1 MQQQRLPI
9 YSFNL
14 EEVLDCYPLIVSP
27 DTPLSEALDQMSRT
41 RGRNCSLYE
50 LGGHAET
57 LRGARDS
64 IDQTNFYLP
73 TDEQSIVARPSSYA
87 LVMSQERLVGIFTER
102 DLVKLVA
109 SGVNVTEATIA
120 DVMTQPVITLAQ
132 SQLQDVFFVLSYLH
146 QHRIRH
152 LPILD
157 ERQRL
162 LGVITLNSIRQAL
175 KPLNFLQLRRVIDV
189 MHEEVIHAPPH
200 ASVLHL
206 AQLMTEHQVSC
217 VVICKGSTPPKT
229 SQAEGSS
236 PEPSSERD
244 LQGESCGAGC
254 SSSELLVPQDE
265 SSGGVREDR
274 KFQQQPLGNLFSPL
288 EKRFEPRDA
297 PRRKPKQ
304 NPSVGTSLH
313 SSDKERLT
321 PIGIVTERDIVQF
334 QSLGLN
340 LAQTKAETVMSTPL
354 LPLMPQDSLWSAQ
367 QKMQQHRV
375 RRLVV
380 TDEGGKLMGIVS
392 QTSLLRVLDPVEML
406 GELEQLQ
413 QVLERQTV
421 ELRQINQQLHTE
433 IAEKTRIEAALQQ
446 TNNILEQRVDLKTA
460 QLLRANEEFRRVNRA
475 LKTLS
480 NCNQALVRAST
491 ETDLLNNI
499 CQILVT
505 VGGYRMAWVGFVEHD
520 ESKSIIPVA
529 KAGLENGYLA
539 TLNLTRTD
547 TEREKGSTGVAVRT
561 AQPCVFQDIWVNSDY
576 ELWREQARQRGYA
589 ASIAL
594 PLITNDRVFGV
605 LNLYSARADAFDPT
619 EVQLLS
625 ELADDLTYGIMALRA
640 HKAREQSE
648 EKFRQLTENIDD
660 VFWMSDAD
668 KQKILYVSPAYE
680 RIWGRSCQSLYAN
693 PKLFLE
699 TIHPEDYQQ
708 MLLALKENPTACF
721 DVEYRIVR
729 PDGSVR
735 WIWDRGFPIVN
746 ERREI
751 YRRAG
756 IAKDITAAK
765 HREAERK
772 QAEQALKRE
781 RDFNAAVLNTVGAL
795 IVVSD
800 RHGRMVSF
808 NRTCEQISGYCFAE
822 VRGKCLWDFLLVEE
836 EKEVVKAVYQRLLA
850 GQFPDT
856 YENYW
861 VSKNG
866 DRHLISW
873 SNTALLDSEGKV
885 EYVIATGINITEQRK
900 AQDKLERQHRQAQ
913 LLAEVTRKIRKS
925 LRLEE
930 ILQTTVTEVQNLLAC
945 DRVLIVKLQPNGTVI
960 PLSEAVLPGF
970 PSMLGWEM
978 ADPLLQG
985 NYLEQYRQGQILAI
999 ADLARFQIEP
1009 EVIILLKQFAI
1020 RAKLV
1025 VPILS
1030 QDCLKGLLIVHQCSS
1045 PRQWQDWEIELLQ
1058 QLADQISVALSQ
1070 AQLLNHLE
1078 ELVTERTAELTAANQ
1093 QLQQE
1098 IRERQLTAQAL
1109 RESEQKLAG
1118 ILDTADEAV
1127 ISIDENQRIQIF
1139 NQGAEKIFGYRSN
1152 EVLGQALDMLLPE
1165 AFRSIHRQHIRD
1177 FGNFPSLSRRMG
1189 DRNSEVVGLRK
1200 NGQQFPAEASI
1211 SKLQSRQGLI
1221 FTVMLKDITER
1232 KLAEEE
1238 LRRREEQLRLITNA
1252 LPILIAYIDAQQRYR
1267 FNNQA
1272 HEDWFGLSC
1281 TQIDG
1286 LFLRDVIGRAAYQ
1299 KICPYVE
1306 LALSGQSVT
1315 FEVELPDKQK
1325 SYRWVSASFIPNLE
1339 GESEVKGF
1347 FAMISDISDR
1357 KVVEQMKSEFVS
1369 VASHEMRTPLTS
1381 IHGVLR
1387 LLSADRLG
1395 NLSQSGREMVAIA
1408 LKNTDRLVR
1417 LINDVLDL
1425 ERLES
1430 GKVMMEKQ
1438 LCKPIELIEQATA
1451 TIERMAHQNEITL
1464 CIEEKESKALSSLQL
1479 WADCDHIIQTLTNL
1493 LSNAIKFSP
1502 PQSKVWLKV
1511 ESLKDEILF
1520 QIKDQG
1526 RGIPADKLET
1536 IFERFQ
1542 QVDGSNSRKMGGTG
1556 LGLAICRKIV
1566 QQHEGRIWA
1575 ESTVGEGTTFYFTLP
1590 AIKKKKE

>member
-14 EEVLDCYPLIVSP
+14 EEVLDRHPLIVSP
-27 DTPLSEALDQMSRT
+27 NTSLSEALDLMSRAE
-41 RGRNCSLYE
+41 GRNCSL
-50 LGGHAET
+50 
-57 LRGARDS
+57 RNRDPL
-64 IDQTNFYLP
+64 DQTKSSVL
-73 TDEQSIVARPSSYA
+73 TAEQLNEANPSSYA
-87 LVMSQERLVGIFTER
+87 LVMIQERLVGIVTER
-102 DLVKLVA
+102 DLVRLAA
-109 SGVNVTEATIA
+109 SGVKVTGVKIA
-120 DVMTQPVITLAQ
+120 EVMTQPVITLAQ
-132 SQLQDVFFVLSYLH
+132 SQLQDVFFVLSYLQ

-157 ERQRL
+157 DRQRL
-162 LGVITLNSIRQAL
+162 LGVITLKSIRQAL
-175 KPLNFLQLRRVIDV
+175 KPLNFLQLRRVSEV
-189 MHEEVIHAPPH
+189 MNQEVIHASPNT
-200 ASVLHL
+200 SILHL

-217 VVICKGSTPPKT
+217 VVIC
-229 SQAEGSS
+229 Q
-236 PEPSSERD
+236 
-244 LQGESCGAGC
+244 
-254 SSSELLVPQDE
+254 
-265 SSGGVREDR
+265 SGDR
-274 KFQQQPLGNLFSPL
+274 GQPI
-288 EKRFEPRDA
+288 
-297 PRRKPKQ
+297 
-304 NPSVGTSLH
+304 
-313 SSDKERLT
+313 
-321 PIGIVTERDIVQF
+321 PIGIVTERDIVQI
-334 QSLGLN
+334 QSFGLN
-340 LAQTKAETVMSTPL
+340 LAQTQAETVMSTPL
-354 LPLMPQDSLWSAQ
+354 FPLMPEDSLWNAQ
-367 QKMQQHRV
+367 KKMQQYRV

-380 TDEGGKLMGIVS
+380 TGEEGQLMGIVT
-392 QTSLLRVLDPVEML
+392 QTSLLRVLDPLEML

-413 QVLERQTV
+413 QVLDRQTD
-421 ELRQINQQLHTE
+421 ELKQINQQLHTE
-433 IAEKTRIEAALQQ
+433 IAERSRIEATLQH
-446 TNNILEQRVDLKTA
+446 TNNVLEQKVGVKTA

-475 LKTLS
+475 LKTIS
-480 NCNQALVRAST
+480 NCNQALARAST
-491 ETDLLNNI
+491 EAELLNNI

-505 VGGYRMAWVGFVEHD
+505 VGGYRMAWVGLVEYD
-520 ESKSIIPVA
+520 ESKSVIPVA

-539 TLNLTRTD
+539 TLNLTWAD
-547 TEREKGSTGVAVRT
+547 TERDKGPTGVAVRT
-561 AQPCVFQDIWVNSDY
+561 AQPCVFQDILVNPDY
-576 ELWREQARQRGYA
+576 EPWREQARQRGYA

-594 PLITNDRVFGV
+594 PLIADERVFAV
-605 LNLYSARADAFDPT
+605 LNLYSARADAFDAA
-619 EVQLLS
+619 EVKLLS
-625 ELADDLTYGIMALRA
+625 ELTDDLTYGIMALRA
-640 HKAREQSE
+640 HKAREESE

-668 KQKILYVSPAYE
+668 KQQILYVSPAYE
-680 RIWGRSCQSLYAN
+680 KIWGSSCQSLSAN

-699 TIHPEDYQQ
+699 AIHPEDYQQ
-708 MLLALKENPTACF
+708 TLLSLQENPTACF
-721 DVEYRIVR
+721 ESEYRIVR

-735 WIWDRGFPIVN
+735 WIWDRGFPIFN
-746 ERREI
+746 ERGEI

-756 IAKDITAAK
+756 IAKDITT
-765 HREAERK
+765 RK

-781 RDFNAAVLNTVGAL
+781 RDFNVAVLNTVGAL

-800 RHGRMVSF
+800 RHGRIISF
-808 NRTCEQISGYCFAE
+808 NRTCEQVSGYCFAE
-822 VRGKCLWDFLLVEE
+822 VKGKCFWDFLLIEE

-850 GQFPDT
+850 GQFPNN

-861 VSKNG
+861 VSKHG

-873 SNTALLDSEGKV
+873 SNTALLDPEGKV
-885 EYVIATGINITEQRK
+885 EYVIATGINITERRK
-900 AQDKLERQHRQAQ
+900 AQEKLERQHRQAQ

-925 LRLEE
+925 LRIEE

-945 DRVLIVKLQPNGTVI
+945 DRVLIAKLQSNGTVM

-978 ADPLLQG
+978 SDPLLQG
-985 NYLEQYRQGQILAI
+985 DYLEQYRQGQILAI
-999 ADLARFQIEP
+999 ADLAQFPIQP

-1020 RAKLV
+1020 IAELV
-1025 VPILS
+1025 VPILG
-1030 QDCLKGLLIVHQCSS
+1030 QERLKGLLIVHQCSS
-1045 PRQWQDWEIELLQ
+1045 ARQWQDWEIELLQ
-1058 QLADQISVALSQ
+1058 QLADQIGVALSQ

-1078 ELVTERTAELTAANQ
+1078 ELVSERTAELTATNQ

-1098 IRERQLTAQAL
+1098 IKERQLTSQAL
-1109 RESEQKLAG
+1109 QESEQKLAG

-1127 ISIDENQRIQIF
+1127 ISIDEHQRIQIF
-1139 NQGAEKIFGYRSN
+1139 NQGAEKIFGYRSQ
-1152 EVLGQALDMLLPE
+1152 EVLGQTLDMLLPD
-1165 AFRSIHRQHIRD
+1165 AFRSIHRQHVRD

-1200 NGQQFPAEASI
+1200 NGQRFPAEASI

-1221 FTVMLKDITER
+1221 FTIMLKDITER
-1232 KLAEEE
+1232 KRAEEE

-1252 LPILIAYIDAQQRYR
+1252 LPILIAYIDVQQRYR

-1281 TQIDG
+1281 AQIDG
-1286 LFLRDVIGRAAYQ
+1286 LFLEDVIGRAAYQ
-1299 KICPYVE
+1299 KISPYVE

-1315 FEVELPDKQK
+1315 FEVELPDREI
-1325 SYRWVSASFIPNLE
+1325 SYRWVSASFIPNFE
-1339 GESEVKGF
+1339 GESEVRGF

-1387 LLSADRLG
+1387 LLSAGRLG
-1395 NLSQSGREMVAIA
+1395 NLSPSGQEMVAIA

-1430 GKVMMEKQ
+1430 GKVIMDKQ
-1438 LCKPIELIEQATA
+1438 LCNPIELIEQATA
-1451 TIERMAHQNEITL
+1451 TMEEMARQNEITL
-1464 CIEEKESKALSSLQL
+1464 CIESTESNALSSIQL
-1479 WADCDHIIQTLTNL
+1479 WADSDHIIQTLTNL

-1502 PQSKVWLKV
+1502 PQTTVWLKV
-1511 ESLKDEILF
+1511 ESREGEILF
-1520 QIKDQG
+1520 QVKDQG

-1575 ESTVGEGTTFYFTLP
+1575 ESVLGKGSTFYFTLP
-1590 AIKKKKE
+1590 VNQENK

>member
-1 MQQQRLPI
+1 MMQQQRLPI

-14 EEVLDCYPLIVSP
+14 EEVLDRYPLIVSP
-27 DTPLSEALDQMSRT
+27 NTPLSEALDLMSQAL
-41 RGRNCSLYE
+41 GRNCSLDLANNLDRTE
-50 LGGHAET
+50 A
-57 LRGARDS
+57 
-64 IDQTNFYLP
+64 FVP
-73 TDEQSIVARPSSYA
+73 TKKLLTEPRPSSYA
-87 LVMSQERLVGIFTER
+87 LVMSQERLVGILTER
-102 DLVKLVA
+102 DLVRLAA
-109 SGVNVTEATIA
+109 SGFKVSGVKIA
-120 DVMTQPVITLAQ
+120 DVMSQPVITLAQ
-132 SQLQDVFFVLSYLH
+132 SQLQDVFFILSYLH
-146 QHRIRH
+146 QNRIRH

-157 ERQRL
+157 ERQKL
-162 LGVITLNSIRQAL
+162 LGVITFQSIRQAL
-175 KPLNFLQLRRVIDV
+175 KPFHFLQLRRVQEV
-189 MHEEVIHAPPH
+189 MHREVIYASP
-200 ASVLHL
+200 ATSVLQL
-206 AQLMTEHQVSC
+206 ARLMSEHQVSC
-217 VVICKGSTPPKT
+217 VVICK
-229 SQAEGSS
+229 
-236 PEPSSERD
+236 SSE
-244 LQGESCGAGC
+244 Q
-254 SSSELLVPQDE
+254 
-265 SSGGVREDR
+265 
-274 KFQQQPLGNLFSPL
+274 
-288 EKRFEPRDA
+288 EKPI
-297 PRRKPKQ
+297 
-304 NPSVGTSLH
+304 
-313 SSDKERLT
+313 
-321 PIGIVTERDIVQF
+321 PIGIVTEGDIVQF

-340 LAQTKAETVMSTPL
+340 LVQTQAQTVMSTPL
-354 LPLMPQDSLWSAQ
+354 FPLMPQDSLWSAQ
-367 QKMQQHRV
+367 QKMQQHHV

-380 TDEGGKLMGIVS
+380 TDEEGTLMGIVT
-392 QTSLLRVLDPVEML
+392 QTSLLRVLDPLEML
-406 GELEQLQ
+406 GELEQMQ
-413 QVLERQTV
+413 QVLDRQTV

-433 IAEKTRIEAALQQ
+433 IAERSRIEATLQQ
-446 TNNILEQRVDLKTA
+446 TNNILEQKVGVKTV
-460 QLLRANEEFRRVNRA
+460 QLLKANEEVGRVNRA
-475 LKTLS
+475 LKTIS
-480 NCNQALVRAST
+480 NCNQALIRATT
-491 ETDLLNNI
+491 ETELLNNI

-505 VGGYRMAWVGFVEHD
+505 VGGYRMAWVGSVEYD
-520 ESKSIIPVA
+520 ELKKIIPVA
-529 KAGLENGYLA
+529 KAGWENGYLE
-539 TLNLTRTD
+539 TIHLTWND
-547 TEREKGSTGVAVRT
+547 AERGKGPTGVAIRT
-561 AQPCVFQDIWVNSDY
+561 AQPCVCQDILVNPDY
-576 ELWREQARQRGYA
+576 EPWREQAQQRGYA

-594 PLITNDRVFGV
+594 PLIRNNRVFGV
-605 LNLYSARADAFDPT
+605 LNLYSARADAFNAT

-625 ELADDLTYGIMALRA
+625 ELTDDLTYGIMALRT
-640 HKAREQSE
+640 HKAREESE

-660 VFWMSDAD
+660 VFWMSNAD
-668 KQKILYVSPAYE
+668 EQKILYVSPAYE

-693 PKLFLE
+693 PQLFLE
-699 TIHPEDYQQ
+699 SIHPDDYQPI
-708 MLLALKENPTACF
+708 LLLMQANPTACF
-721 DVEYRIVR
+721 EVEYRIVR

-746 ERREI
+746 ENGEI

-765 HREAERK
+765 QRETERR

-800 RHGRMVSF
+800 RHGRIVSF
-808 NRTCEQISGYCFAE
+808 NRTCEQVSGYCFAE
-822 VRGKCLWDFLLVEE
+822 VKEKRFWDFLVVEE
-836 EKEVVKAVYQRLLA
+836 QQEVVKAVYQRLLA
-850 GQFPDT
+850 GQFPNT

-866 DRHLISW
+866 DHHLISW
-873 SNTALLDSEGKV
+873 SNTALLDADGKV
-885 EYVIATGINITEQRK
+885 EYIIATGINITERRK
-900 AQDKLERQHRQAQ
+900 AQEKLERQHRQAQ

-945 DRVLIVKLQPNGTVI
+945 DRVLIVKLQSNGTVI

-978 ADPLLQG
+978 AEPLLQG
-985 NYLEQYRQGQILAI
+985 DYLEQYRQGQILAI
-999 ADLARFQIEP
+999 ADLVRFPIEP

-1020 RAKLV
+1020 KAKLV
-1025 VPILS
+1025 VPILG
-1030 QDCLKGLLIVHQCSS
+1030 QDLLKGLLIVHQCCN

-1058 QLADQISVALSQ
+1058 QLADQIGVALSQ

-1078 ELVTERTAELTAANQ
+1078 ELVSERTAELTATNH

-1098 IRERQLTAQAL
+1098 IRERQLTSQAL
-1109 RESEQKLAG
+1109 QESEQKLAG

-1139 NQGAEKIFGYRSN
+1139 NQSAEKIFGYRSD
-1152 EVLGQALDMLLPE
+1152 EVLGKTLDILLPE
-1165 AFRSIHRQHIRD
+1165 AFHTIHRQHVRD
-1177 FGNFPSLSRRMG
+1177 FGNLPSVSRRMG

-1221 FTVMLKDITER
+1221 FTVILKDITER
-1232 KLAEEE
+1232 KLAEEA

-1272 HEDWFGLSC
+1272 HEDWFGISSS
-1281 TQIDG
+1281 QIDG
-1286 LFLRDVIGRAAYQ
+1286 LLLEDVIGRAAYQ
-1299 KICPYVE
+1299 KISSYVE
-1306 LALSGQSVT
+1306 LALSGQAVT
-1315 FEVELPDKQK
+1315 FEIELPNKQI
-1325 SYRWVSASFIPNLE
+1325 SYRWVSGSFIPNFE
-1339 GESEVKGF
+1339 GEKEVNGF

-1387 LLSADRLG
+1387 LISAGRLG
-1395 NLSQSGREMVAIA
+1395 NLSPSGQEMVAIA

-1430 GKVMMEKQ
+1430 GKVMMDKQ
-1438 LCKPIELIEQATA
+1438 LCNPIDLIEQATA
-1451 TIERMAHQNEITL
+1451 TIKEMAQQNKITL
-1464 CIEEKESKALSSLQL
+1464 CIEKTESQTSASLRL
-1479 WADCDHIIQTLTNL
+1479 WADGDHIIQTLTNL

-1502 PQSKVWLKV
+1502 PHSKIWLKV
-1511 ESLKDEILF
+1511 ENLDNEILF
-1520 QIKDQG
+1520 QVKDQG

-1566 QQHEGRIWA
+1566 QQHEGRIWV
-1575 ESTVGEGTTFYFTLP
+1575 ESVVGKGSTFYFTLP
-1590 AIKKKKE
+1590 ATQIN